1 LLQPKKFRP
10 IIQYAIMS
18 RMRKIVD
25 PLDTQGVASDG
36 ARIEHSAAR
45 NFVVGLDIGTT
56 KICAIV
62 AEVHSDA
69 TMTVVGIGRAPSE
82 GLNRGVV
89 VNIEKTVNSI
99 REAIDKAQQQSGVAI
114 EEVIVGIAGDHIQ
127 SFQTTG
133 IISISNPNREISRH
147 DVNRLLEETR
157 NIALPADRRILHI
170 IPQDYI
176 IDGQDGIKEPV
187 GMSGIRMEAR
197 VHVVTGLVTA
207 AQNIYRCVERVGL
220 RVRDLV
226 LEPIASSY
234 SVLDD
239 EEKEIGVALI
249 DIGGGTTDIAIFEE
263 GIIRH
268 TAVFGIAGRQVTDDI
283 RKGLGILAKEAERV
297 KREYGNTFAAGLTYD
312 DIFMIPGVGGR
323 KPMEF
328 TKSMLCQIIQPRME
342 ELLEFA
348 YAEIRRSGYIE
359 RLSAGVVLT
368 GGGSL
373 LRGTEDL
380 ASEIFGLPVKI
391 GIPVGCGQD
400 GLAPEIENPQFAT
413 GIGLI
418 RYGVRH
424 EQYLTL
430 HDLEATTTTN
440 AASANTAPP
449 IQGSVPNTEEELFD
463 DEPMIEEA
471 AINGQYERITVFDR
485 MKSFFQEL

>member
-1 LLQPKKFRP
+1 MD
-10 IIQYAIMS
+10 ITTTNI
-18 RMRKIVD
+18 
-25 PLDTQGVASDG
+25 ASKG
-36 ARIEHSAAR
+36 R

-56 KICAIV
+56 KVCAIV
-62 AEVHSDA
+62 AEVHDDDGS
-69 TMTVVGIGRAPSE
+69 MTVVGIGKAPSE

-89 VNIEKTVNSI
+89 VNIDKTINSI
-99 REAIDKAQQQSGVAI
+99 REAIEQAQQQSGVAI

-133 IISISNPNREISRH
+133 IISISNPNREIGQA

-157 NIALPADRRILHI
+157 KIALPSDRRILHI

-220 RVRDLV
+220 RVRDIV

-283 RKGLGILAKEAERV
+283 RKGLGILAKEAERA
-297 KREYGNTFAAGLTYD
+297 KREYGHTYMRSLMQD
-312 DIFMIPGVGGR
+312 EVFMIPGVGGR
-323 KPMEF
+323 KPLEF
-328 TKSMLCQIIQPRME
+328 TKSMLCQIVQPRME

-373 LRGTEDL
+373 LRGTEEL
-380 ASEIFGLPVKI
+380 ASEIFGLPIKI
-391 GIPVGCGQD
+391 GIPVGCGHE
-400 GLAPEIENPQFAT
+400 GLAPEIENPQYAT

-424 EQYLTL
+424 GQYLTL
-430 HDLEATTTTN
+430 HDIDVQNGEAELQPL
-440 AASANTAPP
+440 SEE
-449 IQGSVPNTEEELFD
+449 QYTEEQPPVRSNGYEQI
-463 DEPMIEEA
+463 EPR
-471 AINGQYERITVFDR
+471 INVLDK

>member
-1 LLQPKKFRP
+1 
-10 IIQYAIMS
+10 
-18 RMRKIVD
+18 MRKIVE
-25 PLDTQGVASDG
+25 PLDAQGMSNESVRA
-36 ARIEHSAAR
+36 EHSTAR

-62 AEVHSDA
+62 TEVHADA

-170 IPQDYI
+170 IPQDYV

-297 KREYGNTFAAGLTYD
+297 KREYGHTFAPELSYD

-328 TKSMLCQIIQPRME
+328 TKSMLCQIVQPRME

-348 YAEIRRSGYIE
+348 YAEIRRSGYME

-380 ASEIFGLPVKI
+380 AAEIFGLPVKI
-391 GIPVGCGQD
+391 GIPVGCGRD

-430 HDLEATTTTN
+430 NDLEPGAEATSSIN
-440 AASANTAPP
+440 GASTALD
-449 IQGSVPNTEEELFD
+449 TDEFEEE
-463 DEPMIEEA
+463 PMLEEA
-471 AINGQYERITVFDR
+471 TINGQNERITVYDR

>member
-1 LLQPKKFRP
+1 MRR
-10 IIQYAIMS
+10 II
-18 RMRKIVD
+18 D
-25 PLDTQGVASDG
+25 PAESNSAPDTRRAE
-36 ARIEHSAAR
+36 ARS
-45 NFVVGLDIGTT
+45 FVVGLDIGTT

-62 AEVHSDA
+62 AEVRDDD
-69 TMTVVGIGRAPSE
+69 TMTVVGIGKAPSE

-89 VNIEKTVNSI
+89 VNIDKTVSAI
-99 REAIDKAQQQSGVAI
+99 HEAVEQARQQSGVAI
-114 EEVIVGIAGDHIQ
+114 EEVVVGIAGDHIQ

-133 IISISNPNREISRH
+133 IVSISNPNREIGH
-147 DVNRLLEETR
+147 QDVHRLLDETR
-157 NIALPADRRILHI
+157 KILLPADRRILHI

-239 EEKEIGVALI
+239 EEKEVGVALI

-283 RKGLGILAKEAERV
+283 RKGLGILMKEAERV
-297 KREYGNTFAAGLTYD
+297 KREYGHTFMPSISED
-312 DIFMIPGVGGR
+312 EVFMIPGIGGR

-328 TKSMLCQIIQPRME
+328 TKRMLCGIIQPRME

-348 YAEIRRSGYIE
+348 FAEIRRSGFTDH
-359 RLSAGVVLT
+359 LSAGVVMT

-373 LRGTEDL
+373 LRGSEEL
-380 ASEIFGLPVKI
+380 AAELFGLPVKI
-391 GIPVGCGQD
+391 GIPVGCGHN
-400 GLAPEIENPQFAT
+400 GLAPEVENPQFAT
-413 GIGLI
+413 GVGLI
-418 RYGVRH
+418 RYGIRH
-424 EQYLTL
+424 GQYLTL
-430 HDLEATTTTN
+430 NDIERGASNDDAFTPEMQPEIVLEE
-440 AASANTAPP
+440 SDERLPHKV
-449 IQGSVPNTEEELFD
+449 SVFTK
-463 DEPMIEEA
+463 
-471 AINGQYERITVFDR
+471 V
-485 MKSFFQEL
+485 KSFFDEL